1 MEGSFCLEALGIPCY
16 YDAPL
21 LYALVKSSYLLE
33 KEASKTCQG
42 VACTRFS
49 CASHALEQSS
59 HLQVLGG
66 DKIYWEVSCVH
77 SRCDLWVVNSY
88 RQGWV
93 VGRTCLEASCIDCHC
108 DAFLEHDLVECTH
121 Q

>member
-21 LYALVKSSYLLE
+21 LHALVKSSYLQE

-49 CASHALEQSS
+49 RASHALEQSS

-77 SRCDLWVVNSY
+77 SRCDLWAVNSY
-88 RQGWV
+88 RRGWV
-93 VGRTCLEASCIDCHC
+93 VGTTCLEASCIDSHC

>member
-1 MEGSFCLEALGIPCY
+1 MEVSCIHCC

-21 LYALVKSSYLLE
+21 LHALLKNSYLQE
-33 KEASKTCQG
+33 REANKTFQE
-42 VACTRFS
+42 VAYTRFS
-49 CASHALEQSS
+49 RASHALAQSS

-66 DKIYWEVSCVH
+66 DKIYWEVSCAPA
-77 SRCDLWVVNSY
+77 RCDLWTMNSY

-93 VGRTCLEASCIDCHC
+93 VGRTCLEASCIDRHC